1 MIFYKLNIYIFFIFF
16 LISECFAESLFEK
29 HNPFIFVEGGKFI
42 FGNNNGEENE
52 KPQSEENIKNFY
64 INKYEVSNKIFNKY
78 VSLSGNRNSYFFDH
92 FHLGKDTHPVVGVSW
107 QDAKDFC
114 NFYSADLPT
123 EQQYERATRGFNG
136 NLYSWGN
143 QKPSPNLVNMGSKE
157 CCNPDNKDGY
167 DATSPVGQ
175 FNLGKTQEGVMDL
188 TGNVWEWM
196 DGWYYSYKNNNNQ
209 EESFRVLRGGSWKNN
224 AWKLRSTY
232 RMAYKGDFRFAGN
245 GGFRCVRN
253 IK

>member
-1 MIFYKLNIYIFFIFF
+1 MIFYKLNIYIFFLFL

-29 HNPFIFVEGGKFI
+29 HNPFIFIEGGKFI

-114 NFYSADLPT
+114 IFIVQIYQLNNNMK
-123 EQQYERATRGFNG
+123 EQQGDLMEIYIHGAIK
-136 NLYSWGN
+136 S
-143 QKPSPNLVNMGSKE
+143 LV
-157 CCNPDNKDGY
+157 
-167 DATSPVGQ
+167 Q
-175 FNLGKTQEGVMDL
+175 IL
-188 TGNVWEWM
+188 
-196 DGWYYSYKNNNNQ
+196 
-209 EESFRVLRGGSWKNN
+209 
-224 AWKLRSTY
+224 
-232 RMAYKGDFRFAGN
+232 
-245 GGFRCVRN
+245 
-253 IK
+253 